1 MRLGDA
7 HMANPG
13 MYAPPTLQLSCS
25 NLLHEVLIAIWQG
38 LLELVQGVGC
48 DFDLPLQ
55 HVGLDPE
62 IGQDVQVSLAA
73 ALQPRQ
79 LLANLVDAGIP
90 LVDFIEKPLYGFK
103 RGSSL
108 RHHTLTTST
117 AAGNTQR

>member
-7 HMANPG
+7 HMANHA

-103 RGSSL
+103 CRSCFGSHS
-108 RHHTLTTST
+108 LTTLSS
-117 AAGNTQR
+117 GGG